1 MKLLLEQQ
9 QSVAVDMHQNEC
21 KVYQS
26 CGMQQ
31 ALGNRM
37 LAEQNLQAKVLVESI
52 SAHVREQ
59 QRAQEPH
66 LRTLS
71 EEFRREK

>member
-1 MKLLLEQQ
+1 MRRQMLLLEQQ
-9 QSVAVDMHQNEC
+9 QSVAVDVHQQLLNER

-31 ALGNRM
+31 ALDNRV

-52 SAHVREQ
+52 SA
-59 QRAQEPH
+59 
-66 LRTLS
+66 
-71 EEFRREK
+71 